1 MNKLITVEKAKAQ
14 VKILKTYIKLVESYE
29 GDTLEKQMIKEYAYL
44 NSIEEVAKVLN
55 ERGYSVEGRPIV
67 AADVSSAI
75 RLRSK
80 DELHKIIRSGYLKKT
95 KHNRQKVKSF
105 Y

>member
-14 VKILKTYIKLVESYE
+14 VKILKSYIRLVESYE
-29 GDTLEKQMIKEYAYL
+29 ADTLEKQMIKEYAYF

-67 AADVSSAI
+67 GADVSSVI
-75 RLRSK
+75 KLRSK
-80 DELHKIIRSGYLKKT
+80 DELHKIIRSGYLNRT
-95 KHNRQKVKSF
+95 KHSRQKIKSF